1 MISNDTS
8 SEWTLKPDDRGPWDI
23 VWTCL
28 LTIFLCCWTSICVNC
43 QCSADSYW
51 DRFRDKLDL
60 AVFTIIG
67 PDIVLLLA
75 VGQWES
81 ARRSVKNF
89 KAITPPGRKWSKR
102 QAFFADMGGYHLE
115 SPGYPT
121 FPLNAPQLLF
131 MISKG
136 YVEFPAED
144 ETDIEDR
151 NKRDGLARLLTV
163 GQILVFLIKA
173 IVRASRHLH
182 ITSLEVTTLAFIFAM
197 ILASWFWKDKP
208 QDINVPII
216 LKSKVT
222 ISDVLTNAGVVF
234 REDYVYTP
242 LDFLNDEEWFI
253 NMAWTRGRKFL
264 RKASLGLFWKDHQ
277 TRPVRKLRSD
287 YIPSFSLPLMVICEH
302 LVIAYSA
309 IFVAGW
315 NIAFPTAAERLL
327 WRITTLYMLGFGFFG
342 GWLFFFIDILFVRK
356 QQRNP
361 ASHSALRTIGQSV
374 VGWLVPKPVL
384 SQVNEGGPTEAG
396 WEDVYFERCPKVPR
410 PLLVLAATMSVIYF
424 WTRMF
429 VLVEDFVS
437 LRSLPPSAFTTVGWT
452 RNLPHS

>member
-23 VWTCL
+23 
-28 LTIFLCCWTSICVNC
+28 S
-43 QCSADSYW
+43 
-51 DRFRDKLDL
+51 FR
-60 AVFTIIG
+60 
-67 PDIVLLLA
+67 
-75 VGQWES
+75 
-81 ARRSVKNF
+81 
-89 KAITPPGRKWSKR
+89 AITPPGRTWSKR

-131 MISKG
+131 LISKG
-136 YVEFPAED
+136 YVDYPAED

-163 GQILVFLIKA
+163 GQILVFLIKS
-173 IVRASRHLH
+173 IVRASRHIH

-216 LKSKVT
+216 LKQ
-222 ISDVLTNAGVVF
+222 AGIIF

-264 RKASLGLFWKDHQ
+264 RKASLGLFWNDNQ

-309 IFVAGW
+309 IFAAGW
-315 NIAFPTAAERLL
+315 NIEFPTQVERLL
-327 WRITTLYMLGFGFFG
+327 WRITTMYMLGFGFFG

-361 ASHSALRTIGQSV
+361 ASHSALRTIGQST

-384 SQVNEGGPTEAG
+384 AQANERGPTEAG

-410 PLLVLAATMSVIYF
+410 PLLVMAATMSVIYF
-424 WTRMF
+424 WTRIF

-437 LRSLPPSAFTTVGWT
+437 LRSLPPSAFTTVAWT